1 MNKSNIEKYRK
12 AEYKAARIWHSRHD
26 FSILVTLNVHTND
39 YSRQGQCEQN
49 CQLGVWMVTCLN
61 SQGQAEQYVYTLLYF
76 FRLCL
81 FSVVFAFV
89 RMPQLILH
97 YVLVNSISCHNV
109 TYLFPF
115 SLILL
120 QTFDVSSH

>member
-1 MNKSNIEKYRK
+1 MDGYLFINE
-12 AEYKAARIWHSRHD
+12 H
-26 FSILVTLNVHTND
+26 
-39 YSRQGQCEQN
+39 
-49 CQLGVWMVTCLN
+49 
-61 SQGQAEQYVYTLLYF
+61 SQGQAEQPAYTLLYLCC
-76 FRLCL
+76 LCL

-89 RMPQLILH
+89 RMPQMILH
-97 YVLVNSISCHNV
+97 FISISCHNV